1 MRYYDTCI
9 GKKVIRN
16 YTYYS
21 LIEQKRVPAEPLTI
35 EITRETPQFLYGIS
49 WNGRW
54 KYNKKTD
61 TWYHYEKCCWW
72 EENGE
77 YTLES

>member
-1 MRYYDTCI
+1 MRYYAECI

-21 LIEQKRVPAEPLTI
+21 LTEQKRVPARPMTI
-35 EITRETPQFLYGIS
+35 EITRETSQFLYGIS
-49 WNGRW
+49 WSGRW

-61 TWYHYEKCCWW
+61 KWYHYDHNTWW
-72 EENGE
+72 EESGDFE
-77 YTLES
+77 LES